1 MPPKPNAITYGRR
14 AATLV
19 LSYLLINRRNRPVD
33 HYPLFPFSALIAL
46 PPAPIPN
53 RDQRAIRHQRTEKST
68 FVYVNGDNMTLYR
81 ECVKNALGW

>member
-1 MPPKPNAITYGRR
+1 MPPKPNSITYGRR

-19 LSYLLINRRNRPVD
+19 LSDLLINRRNRPVN
-33 HYPLFPFSALIAL
+33 HYALFPPGALIAL
-46 PPAPIPN
+46 PLVPVPN

-81 ECVKNALGW
+81 ECVKNALE